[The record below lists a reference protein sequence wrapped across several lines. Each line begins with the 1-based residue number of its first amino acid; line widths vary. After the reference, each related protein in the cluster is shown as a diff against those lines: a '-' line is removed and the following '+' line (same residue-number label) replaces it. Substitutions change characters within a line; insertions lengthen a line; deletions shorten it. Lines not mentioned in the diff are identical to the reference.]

1 MRARHRYPLPASFLI
16 ALRSCD
22 IDEDAPHQPRR
33 HREEVRAVLPAYVLD
48 VQQPDVGLVHERCGL
63 QTVAH
68 PFAGHTAAR
77 NPMQLRVD
85 DGDQTLQRL
94 VVPVAP
100 RFEQPRDVV

>member
-1 MRARHRYPLPASFLI
+1 
-16 ALRSCD
+16 
-22 IDEDAPHQPRR
+22 
-33 HREEVRAVLPAYVLD
+33 VLD
-48 VQQPDVGLVHERCGL
+48 VEQTDVGLVDERRGL

-94 VVPVAP
+94 VVAVAP